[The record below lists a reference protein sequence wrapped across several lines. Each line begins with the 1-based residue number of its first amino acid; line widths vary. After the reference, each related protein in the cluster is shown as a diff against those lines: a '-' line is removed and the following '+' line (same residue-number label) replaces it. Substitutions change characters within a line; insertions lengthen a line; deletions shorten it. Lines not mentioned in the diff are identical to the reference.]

1 MSSETFPRSLN
12 PADRNLP
19 GLPGLRG
26 KVPTS
31 SQLAGT
37 HTHCLTLTG
46 KGYWASGVIIGV
58 LVATLRVGGHTLVVH
73 FCKRVRDCQ
82 LETTNPKVIVKP
94 CKIVNARRASTIA
107 MYHVSQNRFTTRGRR
122 NIQASLFHFDLYI
135 AYGMYGV
142 RGRKKIVDEEPQ
154 KAARIFFAT
163 TLL

>member
-1 MSSETFPRSLN
+1 MSSETFPRSLD
-12 PADRNLP
+12 PTDQNLP
-19 GLPGLRG
+19 RLPGEEPPHELSTRR
-26 KVPTS
+26 
-31 SQLAGT
+31 

-58 LVATLRVGGHTLVVH
+58 LVATLRVGAHTLVAQ

-135 AYGMYGV
+135 AYGMYSV
-142 RGRKKIVDEEPQ
+142 RGRKKVVDEEPQ
-154 KAARIFFAT
+154 KAARIFSAT